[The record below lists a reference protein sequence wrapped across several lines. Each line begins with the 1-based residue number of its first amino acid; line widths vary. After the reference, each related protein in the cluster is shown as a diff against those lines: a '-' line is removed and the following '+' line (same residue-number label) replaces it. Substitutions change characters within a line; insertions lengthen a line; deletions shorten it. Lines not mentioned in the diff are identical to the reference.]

1 MGEQFSFFD
10 MREVDMAAPFGRT
23 WGTVFHQNKDA
34 MLIATLSSHRFRV
47 PGIQQQRVTIEDTDT
62 GDSQPLPRNQLETL
76 VEQTRGAAGGGFDL
90 ERLRR
95 ASTRCGGVGTL
106 SRHVLDQEGGRIIE
120 REETHESAVFVDTP
134 PSRRRLTMSSPS
146 SAWSRPISQKWVL
159 IPRRGSGERHKT
171 ETTGGE

>member
-1 MGEQFSFFD
+1 

-76 VEQTRGAAGGGFDL
+76 VKRTRGAAGGGFDL

-134 PSRRRLTMSSPS
+134 HLSTPADDEQTVERVEPAYKPEMGPDPSTRIWREAQNGDNRR
-146 SAWSRPISQKWVL
+146 
-159 IPRRGSGERHKT
+159 
-171 ETTGGE
+171 